1 MPTIFPTWP
10 HIIFG
15 ILEPISLVAGSLAP
29 IFDLD
34 GFISGQTPHVQA
46 PTIQHPSSIALAYQ
60 LGNLYNLLFL
70 VGVGVL
76 HTTTEPKVLRNYLI
90 ALAIADIGH
99 VYATYVAMGWDAFM
113 DVGAWNALT
122 WGNIGATAFLFVN
135 RVLYFM
141 GLFGQA
147 KAPKAAGKKD

>member
-1 MPTIFPTWP
+1 MPTILPRWP
-10 HIIFG
+10 HILFG
-15 ILEPISLVAGSLAP
+15 IVEPISLVAGSLSP

-34 GFISGQTPHVQA
+34 GFIYGQTPHVPA
-46 PTIQHPSSIALAYQ
+46 PMLQHPSSVALAYQ

-76 HTTTEPKVLRNYLI
+76 HATTEPKVLRNYLI
-90 ALAIADIGH
+90 ALAIADVGH
-99 VYATYVAMGWDAFM
+99 VYATYIAMGWEAFV

-135 RVLYFM
+135 RVLYFL
-141 GLFGQA
+141 GVFGKAQA
-147 KAPKAAGKKD
+147 PNIASKKE